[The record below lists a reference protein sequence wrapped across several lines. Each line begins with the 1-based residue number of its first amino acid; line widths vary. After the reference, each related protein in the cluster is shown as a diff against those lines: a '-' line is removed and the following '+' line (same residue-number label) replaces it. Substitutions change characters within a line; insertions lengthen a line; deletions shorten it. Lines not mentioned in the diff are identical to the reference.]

1 MTKTNNTWV
10 DVAENNEFGIEP
22 GKVFINQEGQL
33 RTASKKPK
41 KTIVD
46 TRGREMVV
54 LNCNGVDTAVYVS
67 DLLTA
72 GFGAPDADNFNED
85 ALKAAA
91 NRQKSPKRIIR
102 NADTNETFKSFAAC
116 CTHYGFN
123 YDQFYNAFYTKKATR
138 ITYRG
143 QNFEIIDCTKGEQVA

>member
-1 MTKTNNTWV
+1 M

-22 GKVFINQEGQL
+22 GKVFINRDGQL

-41 KTIVD
+41 KTIED

-54 LNCNGVDTAVYVS
+54 LSCSGVDTAVYVS

-72 GFGAPDADNFNED
+72 IFDAPDADNFNEA

-91 NRQKSPKRIIR
+91 NRQKAPKRIIK
-102 NADTNETFKSFAAC
+102 NTDTDETFKSFAAC

-123 YDQFYNAFYTKKATR
+123 YDQFYNAFYTKKANK
-138 ITYRG
+138 ITFKG
-143 QNFEIIDCTKGEQVA
+143 QNFELIDCTKGDKVA